1 LSLGENEIAE
11 NGGEWIGGMGPA
23 KGRPA
28 IQKMMETSI
37 GNGSRGSNRHL
48 FTNETIDV
56 RGAWKFHRRL
66 AYGDIPR
73 GDPKTN

>member
-1 LSLGENEIAE
+1 MSLGENEIAE

-37 GNGSRGSNRHL
+37 G
-48 FTNETIDV
+48 
-56 RGAWKFHRRL
+56 KRL
-66 AYGDIPR
+66 ARIELSPVHE
-73 GDPKTN
+73 